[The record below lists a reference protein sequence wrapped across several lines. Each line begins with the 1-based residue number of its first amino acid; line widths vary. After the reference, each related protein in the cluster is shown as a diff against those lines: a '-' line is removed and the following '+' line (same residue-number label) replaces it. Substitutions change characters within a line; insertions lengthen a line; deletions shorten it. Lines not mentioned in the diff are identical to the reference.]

1 MRSQAPFALQ
11 ATGGQPRLG
20 AYEITAQIGAGGMGE
35 VYRALDTKLNRDVA
49 RAGSSS
55 CSQGDAGAARTDSVV
70 QRAAPIQSEPSQQM
84 RRPVALDAVL
94 LQDRLDITGEVH
106 LRGSLRGQ
114 CAAQQERPQNEAQ
127 TSHDHG

>member
-1 MRSQAPFALQ
+1 MARKMRAPLAP
-11 ATGGQPRLG
+11 TVGQR
-20 AYEITAQIGAGGMGE
+20 
-35 VYRALDTKLNRDVA
+35 V
-49 RAGSSS
+49 
-55 CSQGDAGAARTDSVV
+55 
-70 QRAAPIQSEPSQQM
+70 AAPIQSEPSQQM